1 MNGQE
6 QPSQS
11 AANAVMR
18 VLVGKPLK
26 YTVRVHKADGSVIE
40 FQANI
45 EPKLHFDSELRAV
58 VLAAGKYNDSPIMEW
73 EKGMVVQMEENNPE

>member
-1 MNGQE
+1 MNSKE

-40 FQANI
+40 FQCDSY
-45 EPKLHFDSELRAV
+45 PKLEFHRELRSMV
-58 VLAAGKYNDSPIMEW
+58 ISTNDYDNNPIMEW
-73 EKGMVVQMEENNPE
+73 ETGMVMLAEENPK